1 MATAIP
7 TQSSHP
13 PTASRNSGAAA
24 SLGLKADPSSVQHV
38 QLAFDAEDRPAVM
51 EFWRAALGYGAAGD
65 EDLVEPN
72 LIGPPAWFQD

>member
-1 MATAIP
+1 MARAVLGRDRDLELARSI
-7 TQSSHP
+7 
-13 PTASRNSGAAA
+13 SGAAA

-51 EFWRAALGYGAAGD
+51 EFWRAAAGYVAAGD